1 MTDRAP
7 RIFDNNIVLD
17 FPVPPLD
24 VRQRIV
30 SAAFLNAAA
39 CCEARLASFKAISA
53 SKPAKT
59 IPHRAEAECYRA
71 FTFLTRAS
79 KR

>member
-39 CCEARLASFKAISA
+39 CCEARLARSRADPRLKA
-53 SKPAKT
+53 
-59 IPHRAEAECYRA
+59 RE
-71 FTFLTRAS
+71 
-79 KR
+79 KRFRIAQKRNVIGLLPF